1 MHDATMHLDYF
12 DAVLVDF
19 IFIAKNQTY
28 SGFSDDHQLILYDFI
43 LYVVFER
50 FYHIWKCWKCTEN
63 FILAYTVQAAV

>member
-50 FYHIWKCWKCTEN
+50 FYHIWKC
-63 FILAYTVQAAV
+63 